1 MPRIIGKLTSRRV
14 ATAKPKRGRKALVLA
29 DGGNLY
35 LQCTLAD
42 DDTTVRRS
50 WVFRYEVDGRR
61 REMGLGAA
69 HTIGLAEARNR
80 ARALR
85 VQLVDNIDPLAQREA
100 DRRAK
105 LAEQARTVTFAEC
118 AKRYLNL
125 HAATWGVSH
134 RHQWHATLTTYILPV
149 IGDLS
154 VADID
159 QAIVMKIVEPIW
171 TSKPTTAGRV
181 RNRIECVLDYAAAN
195 QFRGN
200 DNPARG
206 VTAALP
212 KKSKIAPVQH
222 LAAEPWQEMPQF
234 MQELRRLQSMAARCT
249 EFLVY
254 TAARSKEATHV
265 AWDEIDFKT
274 KTWVVPAHRM
284 KGKVEHRVPLSARAL
299 ELLSALPRS
308 GPYVFGGS
316 KPLQETALRR
326 TVLAKLRPGASRLT
340 SAITTHGM
348 RACFKTWAGERTN
361 FTRETAEIALA
372 HRSGDKTEQ
381 AYERGDKF
389 EKRRRLMQAWA
400 DYLGKPALAGAG
412 VVTSIRQKAEA

>member
-14 ATAKPKRGRKALVLA
+14 ATVKPKRVRKALVLA

-35 LQCTLAD
+35 LQATLAD
-42 DDTTVRRS
+42 DNATVRRS
-50 WVFRYEVDGRR
+50 WVFRYEVNGRR

-69 HTIGLAEARNR
+69 HTIGLST
-80 ARALR
+80 ARAKAKALR
-85 VQLVDNIDPLAQREA
+85 EQLVDNIDPLAQREA

-125 HAATWGVSH
+125 HAATWGVAH
-134 RHQWHATLTTYILPV
+134 RHQWHATLKTYILPV

-222 LAAEPWQEMPQF
+222 LTAEPWQEMPQF

-254 TAARSKEATHV
+254 TAARSKEATH
-265 AWDEIDFKT
+265 ATWDEIDLKT

-284 KGKVEHRVPLSARAL
+284 KGKVEHRVPLSTRAL

-361 FTRETAEIALA
+361 FARETAEIALA

-381 AYERGDKF
+381 AYERGDKY
-389 EKRRRLMQAWA
+389 EKRGRLMQAWA
-400 DYLGKPALAGAG
+400 DYLAKPAKAAAGN
-412 VVTSIRQKAEA
+412 VVPMKAEA